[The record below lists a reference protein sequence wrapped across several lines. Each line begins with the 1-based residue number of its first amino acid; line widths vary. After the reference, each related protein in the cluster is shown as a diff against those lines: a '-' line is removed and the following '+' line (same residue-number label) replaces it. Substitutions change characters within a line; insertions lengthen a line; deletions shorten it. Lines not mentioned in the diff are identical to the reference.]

1 MGHGGNVGTTD
12 IQRGVTDR
20 ERLAPTTLPRS
31 GSFGE
36 VALSLPTAG
45 SLCCSPRGGTG
56 LKVIQD
62 SEFLVNR
69 CDEHIHAEFRQFLT
83 AIGSSAAT
91 IAAAG
96 Y

>member
-1 MGHGGNVGTTD
+1 
-12 IQRGVTDR
+12 
-20 ERLAPTTLPRS
+20 
-31 GSFGE
+31 
-36 VALSLPTAG
+36 
-45 SLCCSPRGGTG
+45 
-56 LKVIQD
+56 VIQD